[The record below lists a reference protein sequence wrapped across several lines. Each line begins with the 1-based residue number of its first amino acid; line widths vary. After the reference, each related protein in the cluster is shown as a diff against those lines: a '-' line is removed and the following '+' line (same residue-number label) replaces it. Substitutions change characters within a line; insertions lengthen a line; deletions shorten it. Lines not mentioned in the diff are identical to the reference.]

1 MISRSVPVIA
11 FCLLWLISAI
21 GHAQSIADSVS
32 RSLGRELKIRE
43 ALDEDT
49 RLEFIEC
56 PLEQI
61 CDFLTDLHAISVQ
74 IDKHALEKV
83 GLAPDVPV
91 TRNLKGVS
99 LRSALNLLL
108 DEHDLSWVIH
118 DEVLL
123 ITTRAAAKAMASVRV
138 HNVSDLLAFGDTAD
152 RLAST
157 LEAVLGGQAPDE
169 GPPVLRIVPFQQVVI
184 VRGTEQEHR
193 DIENL
198 LLQIRTCMHGPP
210 VASRPASPPPAVR
223 AKTRPPSSV
232 KLEWG
237 VGERVRYGLVG
248 FMDFDGDGK
257 SDRELLRTLIISSKG
272 ILDAEVEDDGEVKG
286 RMSIHTHY
294 LVVGDPPPRS
304 KETLVK
310 PYVAMMAEGER
321 LGIQKVSAEKM
332 FRKLQEHAAERRKR
346 EEREAAKK
354 QPPDPFGGG
363 ANPFGGGGS
372 PFGGGANP
380 FGAPAPPAK
389 PKSKGADPFAA
400 PAPPPKPRSTDTD
413 PFGAPVVPAKP
424 KDTDAD
430 PFGGAPLPAKP
441 KGKDPLAEDPFGE
454 REPSKSDKPKE
465 PSAAPK
471 DPFG

>member
-1 MISRSVPVIA
+1 MSHLSRLVIVW
-11 FCLLWLISAI
+11 LLGSFSAV
-21 GHAQSIADSVS
+21 GYAQSMADSVA
-32 RSLGRELKIRE
+32 RSDRTEARIRA

-49 RLEFIEC
+49 RLEFIET

-61 CDFLTDLHAISVQ
+61 CAFLSDIHDIPIQ
-74 IDKHALEKV
+74 IDTRALKEA
-83 GLAPDVPV
+83 GLDSDVPI
-91 TRNLKGVS
+91 TRNLKGIS
-99 LRSALNLLL
+99 LGSALDLLL
-108 DEHDLSWVIH
+108 EELELSWVVRNEI
-118 DEVLL
+118 LL
-123 ITTRAAAKAMASVRV
+123 ITTASAANAKASVRV
-138 HNVSDLLAFGDTAD
+138 HNVSDLLGFGETAD

-157 LEAVLGGQAPDE
+157 LEAVLGDQPADAGAS
-169 GPPVLRIVPFQQVVI
+169 VIRLVPYQQI
-184 VRGTEQEHR
+184 ILVRSTERRHR
-193 DIENL
+193 DVETL
-198 LLQIRTCMHGPP
+198 LAQIRMSIHGPP
-210 VASRPASPPPAVR
+210 AASRPASPPPTVR

-257 SDRELLRTLIISSKG
+257 SDRELLRTLIVASKG

-304 KETLVK
+304 KETLMK

-321 LGIQKVSAEKM
+321 LGIQKVSADKM

-354 QPPDPFGGG
+354 QPPNPFGGA

-424 KDTDAD
+424 KDSDAD

-465 PSAAPK
+465 PSAAAK
-471 DPFG
+471 GPFG